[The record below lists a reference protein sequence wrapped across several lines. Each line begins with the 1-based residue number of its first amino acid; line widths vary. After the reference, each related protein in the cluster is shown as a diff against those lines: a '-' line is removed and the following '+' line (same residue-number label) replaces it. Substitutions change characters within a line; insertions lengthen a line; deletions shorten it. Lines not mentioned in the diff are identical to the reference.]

1 MEQTLGVGSRVR
13 HPAYG
18 EGVIIGVE
26 NAAYMVSFIKYGIKP
41 IGKNYK
47 SWEIIEAV
55 EPQGMVSF
63 SDAEEALVKI
73 LRTWSDIT
81 EPVEIADKWLGGTL
95 VLQPGSPDLKSKE
108 IPIDTFFHKI
118 VMLRE
123 RLRVLEQRI
132 NNHPKLN
139 DADRVNLQQYITR
152 IYGTL
157 TTFNV
162 LFKHKKDHFVG
173 EKTKG

>member
-1 MEQTLGVGSRVR
+1 MRQNQSDMEQTLGVGSRVR

-63 SDAEEALVKI
+63 SD
-73 LRTWSDIT
+73 
-81 EPVEIADKWLGGTL
+81 PVEIADKWIGGTL

-173 EKTKG
+173 EKSKG